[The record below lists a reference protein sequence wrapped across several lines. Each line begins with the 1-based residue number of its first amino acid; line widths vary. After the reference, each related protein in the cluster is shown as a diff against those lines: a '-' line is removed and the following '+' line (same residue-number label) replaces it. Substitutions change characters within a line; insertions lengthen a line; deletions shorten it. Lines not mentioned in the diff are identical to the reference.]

1 MEKKMKKVLDVFL
14 CLFLSILAIM
24 GSTLAFDYSLVMRI
38 LLFVII
44 LIISIIG
51 KRKEK
56 RTKWVSLIFSI
67 LYSFIYVLGSNV
79 YDTGGINSLY
89 QNPLILLDT
98 VIAITGTS
106 YLLYLIN
113 YYLFYLIDKYK
124 IKTRESKLLNKS
136 YIFL

>member
-1 MEKKMKKVLDVFL
+1 MEKKMKKALDVFL
-14 CLFLSILAIM
+14 CLFLSIIAII
-24 GSTLAFDYSLVMRI
+24 GSTLIFDYSLVMRI

-51 KRKEK
+51 KREEK

-67 LYSFIYVLGSNV
+67 LYSFIYVLGSNI

-89 QNPLILLDT
+89 QNPLILLET

-113 YYLFYLIDKYK
+113 YSK
-124 IKTRESKLLNKS
+124 IKN
-136 YIFL
+136 